1 MESQDAQLLDGRV
14 SESAN
19 NTLAQHS
26 QCDWWKRSTSQHRFD
41 VFKPERRRFRW
52 NCSIRSCAAGR
63 ATDSIWRPT
72 AQRRDGNQIVV
83 SIYHQI
89 VGLSLHSL
97 YYTAHTTYIRS
108 STFNQKTLHGAD
120 GVVGPYTTQN
130 VHTYIPSFLPDFL
143 FPFFFLLFFF

>member
-1 MESQDAQLLDGRV
+1 MHNCWTAERV
-14 SESAN
+14 SLQIIRPPSTAN
-19 NTLAQHS
+19 ATGEKDLHHM
-26 QCDWWKRSTSQHRFD
+26 QHRFD

-52 NCSIRSCAAGR
+52 NYCSIRCCAAGR

-108 STFNQKTLHGAD
+108 STFNQKTLHGTD
-120 GVVGPYTTQN
+120 GVVGQYTTQS
-130 VHTYIPSFLPDFL
+130 YIHIFLPS
-143 FPFFFLLFFF
+143 